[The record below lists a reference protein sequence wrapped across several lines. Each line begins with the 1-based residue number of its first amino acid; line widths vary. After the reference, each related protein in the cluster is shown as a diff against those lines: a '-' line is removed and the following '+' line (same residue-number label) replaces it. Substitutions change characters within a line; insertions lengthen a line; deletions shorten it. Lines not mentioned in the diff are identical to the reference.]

1 MFRRVLA
8 LLAAPLLLL
17 GLTAGLSGC
26 RVDRSAAAGG
36 RVSVVASFYPLQY
49 AVEQIGGAHV
59 SATSLTPPGSEP
71 HDLELTPREVVSV
84 AKAQLVVYAD
94 GFQPAV
100 DSAVQQAPSGADLD
114 VAKAAD
120 LSLSLDD
127 VTTVG
132 SSGAGT
138 SEHESGH
145 ESSVHESSGHESS
158 GHDESGHNTDPHFWL
173 DPVRYAQVATVIAD
187 RLSTIDPTHRADY
200 QAGLT
205 AFTGKLNALNHDFA
219 TGLRTCSIR
228 AIVTGHAAF
237 GYLSA
242 RYHLQQ
248 VGVLGLTPDQEPTPG
263 RLRDVASYVKE
274 HHVTTIYTETLASP
288 AVAQAVARQTGA
300 RVATLDPI
308 EGITEA
314 SAAKDYF
321 GIMRANLAALR
332 TGQDCS

>member
-26 RVDRSAAAGG
+26 RVERSAAADG

-71 HDLELTPREVVSV
+71 HDLELTPREVVAV

-138 SEHESGH
+138 SGHESGH
-145 ESSVHESSGHESS
+145 ESA
-158 GHDESGHNTDPHFWL
+158 GHDKSGHNTDPHFWL
-173 DPVRYAQVATVIAD
+173 DPVRYAQVATVIAE
-187 RLSTIDPTHRADY
+187 RLEEVDPAHRADY

-205 AFTGKLNALNHDFA
+205 AFTDKLNALNHDFA

-228 AIVTGHAAF
+228 TIVTGHAAF

-248 VGVLGLTPDQEPTPG
+248 VRSSD
-263 RLRDVASYVKE
+263 
-274 HHVTTIYTETLASP
+274 
-288 AVAQAVARQTGA
+288 
-300 RVATLDPI
+300 
-308 EGITEA
+308 
-314 SAAKDYF
+314 
-321 GIMRANLAALR
+321 
-332 TGQDCS
+332 